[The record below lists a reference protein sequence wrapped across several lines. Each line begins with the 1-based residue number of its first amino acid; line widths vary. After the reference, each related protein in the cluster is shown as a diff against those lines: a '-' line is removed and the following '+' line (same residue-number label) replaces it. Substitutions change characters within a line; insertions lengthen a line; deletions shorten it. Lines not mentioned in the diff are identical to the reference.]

1 MTENVKQNIEAKVG
15 RAIEKKWREV
25 EKTDAKQ
32 LAELSRQAVQLKKI
46 IRKVIEEPS
55 RDNKITSEEWQ
66 EVFTKLCLEDK
77 TLVEYFGIHD
87 VIDLKIF
94 IGIEEKLDET
104 AIEAIARKIIEDDTN
119 SEKMVFF
126 EKTIKV
132 LSKEDAGEVL
142 YILAYA
148 GKLDFAEVLLCN
160 DKIKDSSKYRL
171 ILSFAAKNG
180 GTAAVYRYGE
190 WKNKIAG
197 SFDLLQVA
205 IRNFE
210 SSNPEG
216 EVNNLYANQLVSS
229 EQHQILLNVVSER
242 KKMESVAKILI
253 GEVPDEYVFIRN
265 FLRDP
270 ALTHLGDFDPN
281 WISSSVTINNKNF
294 YINEKILPSFCVAVV
309 RNLYFKNIELTEEN
323 VKKEV
328 ERILLL
334 REQYKSISLFEGRNV
349 LFMAHNE
356 WVSGAS
362 GIVPRFGTNATIEAI
377 KKQSKSVEYK
387 KAHVALSSEDKLKPL
402 REMKGEILK
411 KIEITPPP
419 FTFVFDGHG
428 GEDAIYMDSGSIT
441 TRGQS
446 PSETESSIRITVDEF
461 AEAFNKRYQKYPAI
475 TNATAANRD
484 ILIFSSCF
492 NHSFVRKFY
501 ELLPA
506 DVGKPI
512 TIGTAEYGQY
522 SHSNYESRFGNNF
535 FEHTLGLWR
544 ASPTRFQEVFWG
556 DINQGIDNPYVYIPD
571 ETTDTGFMQV
581 AKTEMES
588 GGAVIA

>member
-1 MTENVKQNIEAKVG
+1 MTENIKQNIEAKVD

-25 EKTDAKQ
+25 EKADVKQ
-32 LAELSRQAVQLKKI
+32 LSELSRQAVQLKKTI
-46 IRKVIEEPS
+46 SKVIEEPS
-55 RDNKITSEEWQ
+55 RDNRITSEEWQ
-66 EVFTKLCLEDK
+66 EVFNNLCLEDK
-77 TLVEYFGIHD
+77 ALVEYFGIHD

-104 AIEAIARKIIEDDTN
+104 AIDAIARKIIEDDTN
-119 SEKMVFF
+119 LERIDFF
-126 EKTIKV
+126 NKTIKV
-132 LSKEDAGEVL
+132 ISKEDAAEVL
-142 YILAYA
+142 YILAYS
-148 GKLDFAEVLLCN
+148 GKLDFSEVLVCM
-160 DKIKDSSKYRL
+160 DKIKDCSKYRL
-171 ILSFAAKNG
+171 ILGLAAKNG
-180 GTAAVYRYGE
+180 GTAAVYRWGE
-190 WKNKIAG
+190 WKDKVPD

-216 EVNNLYANQLVSS
+216 EVNNLYANQLVTS
-229 EQHQILLNVVSER
+229 EQYQILLNVVRER
-242 KKMESVAKILI
+242 EKLESVAKKLI
-253 GEVPDEYVFIRN
+253 GEVPDEDVFIRN

-270 ALTHLGDFDPN
+270 ALTNLGDFNPD
-281 WISSSVTINNKNF
+281 WIKSPVTINNKNF
-294 YINEKILPSFCVAVV
+294 YINEKILPSFCVSVV
-309 RNLYFKNIELTEEN
+309 RNLYFKDIEINEVN

-334 REQYKSISLFEGRNV
+334 REQYKNISLFEGRNV
-349 LFMAHNE
+349 LFMAHSE
-356 WVSGAS
+356 WVSGES
-362 GIVPRFGTNATIEAI
+362 GVVPRFGTNATIEAI

-402 REMKGEILK
+402 REMKEEILK
-411 KIEITPPP
+411 KIEVTPPP

-428 GEDAIYMDSGSIT
+428 GADAIYMDAGNIT
-441 TRGQS
+441 TPGHS
-446 PSETESSIRITVDEF
+446 PSETLSDIRITVDEL
-461 AEAFNKRYQKYPAI
+461 AEAFNKRYEKYPALTTI
-475 TNATAANRD
+475 EAANRD
-484 ILIFSSCF
+484 ILIFASCF
-492 NHSFVRKFY
+492 NHSFVRRFY
-501 ELLPA
+501 ELLSE

-544 ASPTRFQEVFWG
+544 NAPTQFQEVFWG

-571 ETTDTGFMQV
+571 ASSDAGFMQV

-588 GGAVIA
+588 GGDAIA